1 MGNIMKNEFKYLI
14 VILFLFL
21 VPIANAQTS
30 NPNYDA
36 DLAKKLGAD
45 DYGMKSFIFV
55 ILKSGTN
62 NNQDQVLKNEAFA
75 GHLANINR
83 LVKAKKLIIAGPF
96 GKNTNDFR
104 GLFILDVKTIKEAK
118 KLLETDP
125 AIKANYLVPELY
137 NWYGS
142 AALAEYLD
150 ASDKV
155 WKINP

>member
-1 MGNIMKNEFKYLI
+1 MKRFFNYLI
-14 VILFLFL
+14 VALLLCSATI
-21 VPIANAQTS
+21 VNAQTA

-36 DLAKKLGAD
+36 DLAEKLGAD

-62 NNQDQVLKNEAFA
+62 LNQDQVLKNETFA
-75 GHLANINR
+75 GHLANINK
-83 LVKAKKLIIAGPF
+83 LVKAKKLIVAGPF
-96 GKNTNDFR
+96 GKNTDEFR
-104 GLFILDVKTIKEAK
+104 GLFILDVKTIEEAK

-142 AALAEYLD
+142 AALAEYLGS
-150 ASDKV
+150 SDKV
-155 WKINP
+155 WKIKP